1 MRFLHRI
8 GRRDLASAVME
19 GMLATNSS
27 HIAVIDCDL
36 QHDETKLPEMLDL
49 FRPGA
54 FDVVVGSR
62 YMEQGGFGD

>member
-1 MRFLHRI
+1 
-8 GRRDLASAVME
+8 VVE

-27 HIAVIDCDL
+27 YIAVIDCNL

-49 FRPGA
+49 LRSGV

-62 YMEQGGFGD
+62 YMEQRGFGDLFEIAA